1 MVTWC
6 LYWLGGQRLVVILT
20 YYNILTINHYISLWI
35 LCSLFKA
42 LKKLNR
48 STAPSIWIYG
58 VVKKCG
64 HTWGSYG
71 RGYCKAGCLFEVFSS
86 VSGRF
91 GDPYST
97 KGPSSSVFDGQSRT
111 KRLPGD
117 LSRNPLVTLGL
128 RSLSLWRGVHFDSQ
142 RLRRSCAEILTRGSF
157 IERLEIL
164 PRRPLIEILYR
175 EPS

>member
-1 MVTWC
+1 MGLSKNVATLGVLTVGVTVRPGV
-6 LYWLGGQRLVVILT
+6 YSR
-20 YYNILTINHYISLWI
+20 
-35 LCSLFKA
+35 CSH
-42 LKKLNR
+42 
-48 STAPSIWIYG
+48 PW
-58 VVKKCG
+58 
-64 HTWGSYG
+64 
-71 RGYCKAGCLFEVFSS
+71 
-86 VSGRF
+86 SGRF

-164 PRRPLIEILYR
+164 APETSYRDLVQRAFIEILSR
-175 EPS
+175 DLAKRSLTEILPTELL